1 MRERCRGEKRECGVG
16 KERRSGRCCK
26 SVAIRCAECVERP
39 APKAAPVLPPLA
51 PSCPLLAPF
60 CPPLHSIPV
69 PRCLAYRAPAALWPA
84 FPVLC
89 MAFRRN
95 LLSVSGLRRPGQG
108 ERNGRQAGGGG
119 GPGIRNDGSGD

>member
-1 MRERCRGEKRECGVG
+1 MRSREREKKRALLQVGCDKVRGMRRET
-16 KERRSGRCCK
+16 RPQSRARS
-26 SVAIRCAECVERP
+26 
-39 APKAAPVLPPLA
+39 A

-60 CPPLHSIPV
+60 CPALHSLPV
-69 PRCLAYRAPAALWPA
+69 PCCLAYRAPAALWPA
-84 FPVLC
+84 LPVLC

-119 GPGIRNDGSGD
+119 GLGIRNDGSGD